1 MGAKT
6 SGFSRRPE
14 ALAGERRTI
23 QDNDQTVF
31 FPPTPPCEGS
41 NSGIVHPARIRALS
55 PDSPTRLAHPTTP
68 STTFDLLTPALV
80 VAVVFMPPPTA
91 THRGMHPRRTVYE
104 GRMAIC
110 TLGAGSYDA
119 AMVLEGG
126 GYISLFSQIE
136 KMPFLTAF

>member
-41 NSGIVHPARIRALS
+41 NAGIVHPARIRALS
-55 PDSPTRLAHPTTP
+55 PHSLISSRAPYSP
-68 STTFDLLTPALV
+68 SSTFDLLTPALV

-91 THRGMHPRRTVYE
+91 THRGMHPRRTVCE
-104 GRMAIC
+104 GRVPIC

-119 AMVLEGG
+119 AMALEGG
-126 GYISLFSQIE
+126 GNLSLFSQIE